1 MLLSLFGEVQEGGRT
16 HFSGIAGHSGVL
28 VGARLMVRSGSASG
42 TPSSVLFT
50 SGGAVSREEKEGRPK
65 ALMSE
70 SGE

>member
-1 MLLSLFGEVQEGGRT
+1 MV
-16 HFSGIAGHSGVL
+16 GHSGVL

-42 TPSSVLFT
+42 APSSVLFT
-50 SGGAVSREEKEGRPK
+50 LGGAVSREEREGRAK